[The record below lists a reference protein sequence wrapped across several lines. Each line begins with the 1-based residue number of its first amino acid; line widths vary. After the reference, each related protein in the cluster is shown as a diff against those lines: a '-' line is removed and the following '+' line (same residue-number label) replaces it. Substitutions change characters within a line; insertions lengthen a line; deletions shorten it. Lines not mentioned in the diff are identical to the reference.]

1 VFEQDLAL
9 FGRRQ
14 FLASTV
20 DQLAADAVFQRL
32 NAAAECR
39 LRQVH
44 RLRASDEAALLNQ
57 SDEVT
62 QLAQVDMHFSHKKYP
77 GNALD
82 MH

>member
-1 VFEQDLAL
+1 MAL

-14 FLASTV
+14 FLAPTV
-20 DQLAADAVFQRL
+20 DQLAADAVFQCL
-32 NAAAECR
+32 DAAAECR

-44 RLRASDEAALLNQ
+44 RLRASDKAALLNQ